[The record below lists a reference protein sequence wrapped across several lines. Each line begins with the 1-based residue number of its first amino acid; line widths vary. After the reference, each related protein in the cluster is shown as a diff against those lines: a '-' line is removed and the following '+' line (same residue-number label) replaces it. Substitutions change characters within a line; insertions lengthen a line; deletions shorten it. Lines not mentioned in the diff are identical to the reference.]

1 MEFESKGIGKIKFFV
16 FAAVFVVVFSC
27 CAIFSFAASYYV
39 GDVDL
44 DGKIT
49 STDARMILRAAVGKT
64 ELSSAALTCADYNR
78 DGKVTTE
85 DARFCMV
92 SALTGG
98 NMFVANTSESTR
110 AVWVATAAGDFP
122 AYDNL
127 NADKLKAEIDKI
139 VETTAKN
146 GLNTIF
152 FQVRPYSDSFYDSS
166 IFPTSTI
173 LVENQGDPAPL
184 DCLEYFIQAAHDKN
198 ISLHAWINP
207 YRISSSSHS
216 VSALAESNPAVLHP
230 DWVVKHFSEDGTTPA
245 GLWYDPGL
253 PQVRELIVSGVE
265 EILEN
270 YDVDGIHFDDYFYP
284 YENASGFEDAETYKE
299 YGNGMSID
307 DWRRENVNL
316 LVKEVYETVKE
327 KASEAVFGISPFGIW
342 AKKDSSMPEG
352 TDGIGWT
359 LQSYFDIYA
368 DSRTWI
374 VNNWVDY
381 ICPQVYW
388 EIAHEKAPFKAVVD
402 WWDELCGEYGVELY
416 IGIAAYK
423 GADSPDS
430 AFGDSKEILR
440 QIEYLNEKQSV
451 NGASF
456 FSYKDIETNAAN
468 ITETLKNVYEEYI
481 TVSEPDFP
489 SSMPAYE
496 VNTDNAELM
505 ERTGN
510 SDEYGPTEYCFAP
523 LGMRESVI
531 GTVIADNAASPPV
544 KTEYAILSNGLYIRR
559 DQLTYLGGE
568 LYRPT
573 VVSSPYFTETEEST
587 EFVISCSQNVSST
600 VWQGDYEA
608 VITLYGVYDPDE
620 IKAPSLISD
629 KLFAAVKVESDGE
642 STLKIILTYKTRYYI
657 FGYTSRYENGTFR
670 VTFKNPVSLSPDPD
684 KPLSGIKISLDPGH
698 SMRGGATATY
708 NGKKYYEEDWNL
720 ELARMVKTR
729 LENLGATVKLSHNG
743 EWAKTLDQLIPEII
757 EWGPDINI
765 SIHFNSASST
775 SARGTTVWWCYRN
788 SALLADTLVDGF
800 TDGTGLRN
808 GGAPMGMYKVSRFCY
823 FPSVL
828 FETLFM
834 SNSSDV
840 GWYLS
845 SGNKALSADSI
856 TDAVVEYFRL
866 QS

>member
-16 FAAVFVVVFSC
+16 FAAVFVAVFSC

-388 EIAHEKAPFKAVVD
+388 EIGHQLADYITLVN
-402 WWDELCGEYGVELY
+402 WWNKNTGGVHLY
-416 IGIAAYK
+416 IGQNVVRTMNM
-423 GADSPDS
+423 
-430 AFGDSKEILR
+430 KE
-440 QIEYLNEKQSV
+440 LNEKLTLTRSLQGIGG
-451 NGASF
+451 NCFWPAGE
-456 FSYKDIETNAAN
+456 I
-468 ITETLKNVYEEYI
+468 LKN
-481 TVSEPDFP
+481 
-489 SSMPAYE
+489 
-496 VNTDNAELM
+496 
-505 ERTGN
+505 
-510 SDEYGPTEYCFAP
+510 TE
-523 LGMRESVI
+523 G
-531 GTVIADNAASPPV
+531 IADELRTNYHKFPALIPPYTKMNKSLPPNIEDLSV
-544 KTEYAILSNGLYIRR
+544 EKTDTA
-559 DQLTYLGGE
+559 YL
-568 LYRPT
+568 LRWKTNKNPRNPVMPVY
-573 VVSSPYFTETEEST
+573 
-587 EFVISCSQNVSST
+587 FVIYRVPDGADLDISKPENIV
-600 VWQGDYEA
+600 G
-608 VITLYGVYDPDE
+608 ITSDTFYKIPYRDRKMNYIYGVT
-620 IKAPSLISD
+620 
-629 KLFAAVKVESDGE
+629 AVNRFHNES
-642 STLKIILTYKTRYYI
+642 
-657 FGYTSRYENGTFR
+657 
-670 VTFKNPVSLSPDPD
+670 P
-684 KPLSGIKISLDPGH
+684 
-698 SMRGGATATY
+698 
-708 NGKKYYEEDWNL
+708 
-720 ELARMVKTR
+720 
-729 LENLGATVKLSHNG
+729 
-743 EWAKTLDQLIPEII
+743 
-757 EWGPDINI
+757 
-765 SIHFNSASST
+765 
-775 SARGTTVWWCYRN
+775 
-788 SALLADTLVDGF
+788 SALW
-800 TDGTGLRN
+800 
-808 GGAPMGMYKVSRFCY
+808 K
-823 FPSVL
+823 
-828 FETLFM
+828 
-834 SNSSDV
+834 
-840 GWYLS
+840 
-845 SGNKALSADSI
+845 
-856 TDAVVEYFRL
+856 RL
-866 QS
+866 KP